1 MSTWAARAKS
11 RFSKTCPP
19 PTPKTPESPESPL
32 LGVLGVPIPPV
43 CEKQHGGFGSFGGFG
58 GFGGTP
64 PAHSGKA
71 APPAI
76 DQKDLAHDRLLVI
89 AMRFCDAI
97 RASDKAREDWREDVS
112 NTPQHRRQGL
122 YNYLREQLRQP
133 HLLWRTP

>member
-19 PTPKTPESPESPL
+19 PTPKTPETTEPPL

-43 CEKQHGGFGSFGGFG
+43 CEKQHGGFGSFG

-76 DQKDLAHDRLLVI
+76 DQKDLAHDRLLDI
-89 AMRFCDAI
+89 AVRYCDAI
-97 RASDKAREDWREDVS
+97 NASDKARADWREDVR
-112 NTPQHRRQGL
+112 NTPQHLRQGL

-133 HLLWRTP
+133 HLLWRNP

>member
-58 GFGGTP
+58 GTP

-76 DQKDLAHDRLLVI
+76 DQKDLANDRLLAI
-89 AMRFCDAI
+89 AVRFCDAI
-97 RASDKAREDWREDVS
+97 NASDKAREDWRRDVLE
-112 NTPQHRRQGL
+112 TPPHLRQGL

>member
-19 PTPKTPESPESPL
+19 PTPNTPETPEPPL

-43 CEKQHGGFGSFGGFG
+43 CEKQHGGFGSFG

-89 AMRFCDAI
+89 AVRYCDAI
-97 RASDKAREDWREDVS
+97 NASNKARADWCEDVR
-112 NTPQHRRQGL
+112 NTPPHLRQGL

-133 HLLWRTP
+133 HLLWRNP